1 MNHQVQVF
9 EVPQGAKP
17 DERPRPVE
25 RFSVGGETVD
35 DARRAAMARLRA
47 DGRTVRALSFLAEGG
62 LAAVVT
68 PPAPAPVPPAA
79 PKARSARGAR

>member
-17 DERPRPVE
+17 SESPRLLE
-25 RFSVGGETVD
+25 RFSVGGDTVD

-68 PPAPAPVPPAA
+68 PPAPAAGPGVA
-79 PKARSARGAR
+79 PKARSAKGAR